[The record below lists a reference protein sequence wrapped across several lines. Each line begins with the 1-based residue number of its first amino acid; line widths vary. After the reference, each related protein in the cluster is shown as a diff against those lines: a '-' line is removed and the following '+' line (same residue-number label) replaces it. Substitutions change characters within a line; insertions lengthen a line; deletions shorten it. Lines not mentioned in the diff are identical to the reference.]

1 MVRSAYNNK
10 KWKER
15 HLKKKNGCICSV
27 NNDGRKRHKDETYC
41 FMCWKKIHI
50 VFYSDCY
57 TCKN

>member
-1 MVRSAYNNK
+1 M
-10 KWKER
+10 ER
-15 HLKKKNGCICSV
+15 VAFKKKDGCICSV

>member
-1 MVRSAYNNK
+1 MHIIIRNGK
-10 KWKER
+10 R
-15 HLKKKNGCICSV
+15 GILKKKDGCICSV